1 MSSIKKYISWKSISH
16 FLLVRFTV
24 CRTQNNRSHKLA
36 RITAWSLWPNMTCR
50 WCHRAHGQQC
60 CHCRDLFKASTITY
74 RHALSGL
81 VTSAR
86 VVRGEEAQL
95 RSRRAAVATDEIR
108 EPIRRG
114 LESVLGKT
122 KKTERKRRSV
132 LVNAGLP
139 EPESSH
145 SSEWNFSKWIRNDL
159 ETLKKKSVK
168 STIFWCEII
177 KIVGLNSVKTA
188 IDLLHCSN

>member
-1 MSSIKKYISWKSISH
+1 
-16 FLLVRFTV
+16 
-24 CRTQNNRSHKLA
+24 
-36 RITAWSLWPNMTCR
+36 MTCR
-50 WCHRAHGQQC
+50 WRQSDQPFCI
-60 CHCRDLFKASTITY
+60 CRDLFKASTITY

>member
-1 MSSIKKYISWKSISH
+1 
-16 FLLVRFTV
+16 
-24 CRTQNNRSHKLA
+24 
-36 RITAWSLWPNMTCR
+36 MTCR
-50 WCHRAHGQQC
+50 WRQSDQPFCI
-60 CHCRDLFKASTITY
+60 CRDLFKASTITY

-159 ETLKKKSVK
+159 ETLKKMSVK